1 MGPIQRIMANTSLF
15 RNMARRQGAQRGRQI
30 YVLQIAVPRAAPYD
44 ADGLSAV
51 EPQSDTCHVFV
62 ETSRRTGS
70 LTPNRPTARSI
81 KHQADE
87 ASDKQTNA

>member
-1 MGPIQRIMANTSLF
+1 
-15 RNMARRQGAQRGRQI
+15 
-30 YVLQIAVPRAAPYD
+30 
-44 ADGLSAV
+44 
-51 EPQSDTCHVFV
+51 V

-87 ASDKQTNA
+87 ASDKQTDA